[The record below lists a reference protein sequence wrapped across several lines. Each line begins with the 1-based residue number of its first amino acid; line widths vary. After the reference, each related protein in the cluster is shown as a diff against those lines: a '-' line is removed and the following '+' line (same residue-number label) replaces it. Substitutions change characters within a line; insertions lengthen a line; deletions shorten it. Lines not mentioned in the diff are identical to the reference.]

1 MRQVVGPRAHIPA
14 SVREPHLLD
23 DVCDR
28 PVGHLPFE
36 RVVEPRRARVAA
48 QGARGAS
55 AAVLGVAAG
64 VDGVASRGGAGN
76 EGLAGLEAGE
86 ADGAG
91 GHNRGAGRLG
101 RGRYFT

>member
-1 MRQVVGPRAHIPA
+1 MPVRQVVGPCAYVQA
-14 SVREPHLLD
+14 AVRKSHLLD
-23 DVCDR
+23 DVRDR

-36 RVVEPRRARVAA
+36 RVVAPRQARVAA

-64 VDGVASRGGAGN
+64 VDGVAGRESAGDK
-76 EGLAGLEAGE
+76 GLAGLEAGE

-91 GHNRGAGRLG
+91 RHRREECRAVG
-101 RGRYFT
+101 